1 MTRLPFDPSRAR
13 GSSARDPSPL
23 EPTPPADASS
33 ASDAPRPL
41 RVAELAA
48 LIGLAL
54 ENSLPQRVR
63 VLGEISNLS
72 RRNHWYFSLKDAD
85 AVVKCVA
92 WASKA
97 RSFGFDARDG
107 MQVLATG
114 HVEFYGPQG
123 QTQLYVDRL
132 EPIGAGPLE
141 IQFRAL
147 CEELRTAGY
156 FAQERKRPLPEFPRR
171 IAVVTSA
178 GSAALQ
184 DVLDTARRRCPAV
197 RILVVDVRVQGPDA
211 APQIAAALKYLAAQ
225 RASLNLDAVLLTR
238 GGGSIEDLWAFNE
251 RIVADAL
258 FDFPLPIVAAIGHE
272 TDTTIAE
279 LVADLRCA
287 TPSQAAMRLVPDRAE
302 LLKQLDQFAGR
313 LAALAR
319 HQHTTALHRLRAAR
333 AGLPQPQV
341 LVEDARRTCRELFR
355 RLESAQRELIHA
367 ARRRLDSAATR
378 LADVRP
384 TRVLADRRRR
394 VDACA
399 HALDR
404 SLVLARTRSRYTLEV
419 RVQALRDAVSL
430 SMQARAASVDRLAAV
445 LAGLD
450 PRSVLHRGYSITR
463 ASDGSIIRSVTT
475 AKPGSRISTHL
486 SDGVVHSRVESG
498 VSRPPAPRSLRPAA
512 DENRPPPPPQLELFD
527 ASR

>member
-13 GSSARDPSPL
+13 GSSARADSP
-23 EPTPPADASS
+23 PNPALPAAASAAPES
-33 ASDAPRPL
+33 PRPL
-41 RVAELAA
+41 HVAELAA
-48 LIGLAL
+48 LISLAL

-141 IQFRAL
+141 IRFRAL
-147 CEELRTAGY
+147 CEELRSAGY
-156 FAQERKRPLPEFPRR
+156 FEQERKKPLPSFPRR

-178 GSAALQ
+178 GGAALQ

-197 RILVVDVRVQGPDA
+197 QILVVDVRVQGPDA
-211 APQIAAALKYLAAQ
+211 APQIAAALKHIAAQ
-225 RASLNLDAVLLTR
+225 HASLNLDAVLLTR

-258 FDFPLPIVAAIGHE
+258 FEFPLPTVAAIGHE

-302 LLKQLDQFAGR
+302 LRKQLDQFAGR

-319 HQHTTALHRLRAAR
+319 HQHSTALHRLRAAR
-333 AGLPQPQV
+333 AGLPPPAA
-341 LVEDARRTCRELFR
+341 LIDDARRSCRELSR
-355 RLESAQRELIHA
+355 RLEAAQRESIHS

-378 LADVRP
+378 LASIRP

-394 VDACA
+394 IDACA

-404 SLVLARTRSRYTLEV
+404 SLVLARTRSRHAL
-419 RVQALRDAVSL
+419 ALRVHALREAVTH
-430 SMQARAASVDRLAAV
+430 SMHARAASVDRLAAV

-463 ASDGSIIRSVTT
+463 ASDGSIIRSVTV
-475 AKPGSRISTHL
+475 AAPGSRISTHL
-486 SDGVVHSRVESG
+486 ADGVVHSRVESG
-498 VSRPPAPRSLRPAA
+498 VTRSPAPRSARPAA